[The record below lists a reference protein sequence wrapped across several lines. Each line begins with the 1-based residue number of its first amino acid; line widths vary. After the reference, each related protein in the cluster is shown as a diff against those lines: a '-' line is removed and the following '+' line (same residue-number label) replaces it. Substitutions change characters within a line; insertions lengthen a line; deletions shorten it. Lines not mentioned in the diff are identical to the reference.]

1 MFAWVILDNGKL
13 TNPVIGTRKHKEAPR
28 ERWLSDGELG
38 AIWNDAPDNDY
49 GRIVRMLLLTGQ
61 RRDEIGSLR
70 WPEVDTDAKT
80 ITLPATR
87 TKNGRE
93 HLVPLSGWPR

>member
-1 MFAWVILDNGKL
+1 
-13 TNPVIGTRKHKEAPR
+13 
-28 ERWLSDGELG
+28 
-38 AIWNDAPDNDY
+38 
-49 GRIVRMLLLTGQ
+49 MLLLTGQ

-93 HLVPLSGWPR
+93 HLVPLSAVALDVLSATPKRSRREPVFGDGEGIFGLVALERGARREARQGCEALDDS